1 MQRKLIILFTFI
13 FVNVSIFAY
22 SPYVKC
28 DPFTEKEPD
37 VVLKLD
43 DAEDKFFLI
52 NSTDREILLL
62 IRGKGKKDNWFAI
75 KGYENVIK
83 IAPNSKLELLDDD
96 LDDVK
101 YLNIYLPKEFE
112 NIKVVDI
119 VKHSDLYLTL
129 KEKEQLESSLE
140 W

>member
-1 MQRKLIILFTFI
+1 M
-13 FVNVSIFAY
+13 
-22 SPYVKC
+22 KC